1 MTENISFAVYFMKKS
16 RLFNIS
22 ASEEENVYA
31 KFSRVNPLLS
41 RLAAVLQKQLEEDLK
56 AGDIPT
62 AMNRLPESSS
72 KTAYKDGLLIQN
84 SLAALCDGV
93 RAVIE
98 ILTPKPVSTLPE
110 VATLDSGITRFT
122 KDGENRAAVFGETSV
137 HTCTYYLHPYVVL
150 LL

>member
-1 MTENISFAVYFMKKS
+1 MKKS

-98 ILTPKPVSTLPE
+98 ILTPKPV
-110 VATLDSGITRFT
+110 
-122 KDGENRAAVFGETSV
+122 
-137 HTCTYYLHPYVVL
+137 
-150 LL
+150 